1 MIYETLVK
9 PSNPILDYNSRFSGI
24 KKGDLDNVT
33 TTITDVQT
41 RLLTFFNDQTIL
53 IGHSLDSDF
62 KALKIIH
69 ETVIDTSQV
78 FPHKKGLPYK
88 RALRNLTSE
97 YLKTIIQADGNDIL
111 FYELVDMLTFC
122 FI

>member
-1 MIYETLVK
+1 MINSKDQIIYETLVK

-24 KKGDLDNVT
+24 KKGDLDNVKT
-33 TTITDVQT
+33 TLADVQS

-53 IGHSLDSDF
+53 IGHSLDSDL

-97 YLKTIIQADGNDIL
+97 YLKTIIQADGNDI
-111 FYELVDMLTFC
+111 
-122 FI
+122 